1 MIQRVGILLLEKSE
15 VVIRIYEVDEKEWRL
30 LHYQCIQL
38 QSPDGKHSTLII
50 ESLAD
55 FLASN
60 DSMQVS
66 EWKLAARGISHE
78 DTAQISSAVGL
89 HIESINPL
97 REQEL
102 LCKGLFTELW

>member
-1 MIQRVGILLLEKSE
+1 MIQRVGIFLLEKSE
-15 VVIRIYEVDEKEWRL
+15 VIIRIYEVDEKEWRL

-38 QSPDGKHSTLII
+38 QSVNEKHTTLII

-55 FLASN
+55 FLTSN
-60 DSMQVS
+60 DGMHVS
-66 EWKLAARGISHE
+66 EWKLAARGVSHE
-78 DTAQISSAVGL
+78 DIAQVSSAIGL
-89 HIESINPL
+89 HIETITPL